1 MEKKIMLAVD
11 GSKNSTQAIDYA
23 VRMSSKIR
31 SLHYSLF
38 NIQPM
43 ISIYMQDEAKESLAA
58 RSELTKIQEKNEKKS
73 QALLNDCKN
82 KMVEKGIDQDR
93 IDVFTYPRKL
103 GVAKDIINYAQ
114 ERRYDAIVIGRRG
127 LSKIQ
132 EMIMG
137 SVTAELLEHSR
148 TIPLWVV
155 DGTISSNKILIPV
168 DNSEYSLRAVD
179 HVCFM
184 AGDNKSTYLTF
195 YHIKP
200 KGADMGQV
208 EFDEQESTE
217 MEKIVARDVDKYINE
232 FHEKAV
238 RKLQDAGIGE
248 DRYEIRVTQTVRN
261 VGKAIV
267 EKALQEDF
275 GTIVIGR
282 SGMNRSFF
290 MGSVSRYVIN
300 RAMNRA
306 LWVIS

>member
-1 MEKKIMLAVD
+1 ML
-11 GSKNSTQAIDYA
+11 Y
-23 VRMSSKIR
+23 
-31 SLHYSLF
+31 
-38 NIQPM
+38 
-43 ISIYMQDEAKESLAA
+43 
-58 RSELTKIQEKNEKKS
+58 
-73 QALLNDCKN
+73 
-82 KMVEKGIDQDR
+82 
-93 IDVFTYPRKL
+93 
-103 GVAKDIINYAQ
+103 
-114 ERRYDAIVIGRRG
+114 GRRQQVD
-127 LSKIQ
+127 LSDFL
-132 EMIMG
+132 
-137 SVTAELLEHSR
+137 S
-148 TIPLWVV
+148 
-155 DGTISSNKILIPV
+155 
-168 DNSEYSLRAVD
+168 Y
-179 HVCFM
+179 
-184 AGDNKSTYLTF
+184 
-195 YHIKP
+195 IKP

-217 MEKIVARDVDKYINE
+217 LEKIVARDVDKYINE

-248 DRYEIRVTQTVRN
+248 DRYEIRATETVRN